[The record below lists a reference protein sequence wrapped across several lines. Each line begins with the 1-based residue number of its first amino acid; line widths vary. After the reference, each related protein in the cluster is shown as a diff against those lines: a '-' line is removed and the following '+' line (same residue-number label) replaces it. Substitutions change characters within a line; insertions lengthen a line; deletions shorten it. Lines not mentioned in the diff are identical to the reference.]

1 MLPIEKSKDLIE
13 HIKSLLRRTGHLKE
27 VKSQLFEFITEVQ
40 ELYSSFSQKI
50 HKEMIAFEE
59 KIVKN
64 SLYSTEKTNYI
75 INFAKI
81 YR

>member
-1 MLPIEKSKDLIE
+1 
-13 HIKSLLRRTGHLKE
+13 
-27 VKSQLFEFITEVQ
+27 VKVQLFEFITEVQ
-40 ELYSSFSQKI
+40 ELSSTFSQKI

-59 KIVKN
+59 KVVKY

-75 INFAKI
+75 VNLAKI